1 MQMRSK
7 LIPDKSVYITG
18 KEANLMA
25 DAMARGKLSGDGFYS
40 AQCKNL
46 LKQKI
51 GCHEAL
57 LTHSCTAA
65 LEMTALLLG
74 IGPGDEV
81 IMPSFT
87 FSSTATAFVL
97 RGATPV
103 FVEIEPQTLCI
114 DPKAVQKA
122 LTRRT
127 KAIVPVHYAGLVC
140 DMDALTAL
148 GKEHDLPIV
157 EDAAQSLGSSLNGK
171 AAGSFGELACLSFHE
186 SKNIQ
191 CGEGGALLINEPGL
205 VERAKILREKGTNR
219 SAFLQGQVD
228 KYTWVDIG
236 SSYLPN
242 EMTAAFLMAQ
252 LEAEESITKSR
263 VNACIKYFNN
273 LKPLHDAGKI
283 KLYDWKSSDIGNG
296 HIFWIL
302 TKDLE
307 ERIALQKY
315 LKKRNIH
322 TFFHYVPLHSSPAGK
337 KFGRPHG
344 KLEITDSVYA
354 KLLRLPLQA
363 FMSDADIDATCE
375 AIFDFYK
382 ENTN

>member
-1 MQMRSK
+1 M
-7 LIPDKSVYITG
+7 
-18 KEANLMA
+18 
-25 DAMARGKLSGDGFYS
+25 
-40 AQCKNL
+40 
-46 LKQKI
+46 
-51 GCHEAL
+51 
-57 LTHSCTAA
+57 
-65 LEMTALLLG
+65 
-74 IGPGDEV
+74 
-81 IMPSFT
+81 
-87 FSSTATAFVL
+87 
-97 RGATPV
+97 
-103 FVEIEPQTLCI
+103 EIEPQTLCI

-148 GKEHDLPIV
+148 GKKHDLPIV

>member
-7 LIPDKSVYITG
+7 QIPDKSVYVTG
-18 KEANLMA
+18 REANLMA
-25 DAMARGKLSGDGFYS
+25 DAMSRGKLSGDGFYT
-40 AQCKNL
+40 ARCRNL

-51 GCHEAL
+51 GCHDAL

-65 LEMTALLLG
+65 LEMAALLLDLS
-74 IGPGDEV
+74 PGDEV

-103 FVEIEPQTLCI
+103 FVDIEPQTLCMN
-114 DPKAVQKA
+114 PEEARKAV
-122 LTRRT
+122 TCRT

-140 DMDALTAL
+140 DMEAIMAL
-148 GKEHDLPIV
+148 GRKHNLLIV
-157 EDAAQSLGSSLNGK
+157 EDAAQSLGSSRNGK

-191 CGEGGALLINEPGL
+191 CGEGGALLINDPGL
-205 VERAKILREKGTNR
+205 VERALILREKGTNR

-242 EMTAAFLMAQ
+242 ELTTAFLLAQ
-252 LEAEESITKSR
+252 LEEEKAITQSR
-263 VNACIKYFNN
+263 VDACKKYFKN

-283 KLYDWKSSDIGNG
+283 TFYDWDSPNIGNG

-307 ERIALQKY
+307 ERIGLQKY
-315 LKKRNIH
+315 LQKRNIF

-337 KFGRPHG
+337 KYGRPHG
-344 KLEITDSVYA
+344 NLEVTDSVYDR
-354 KLLRLPLQA
+354 LLRLPMQA
-363 FMSDADIDATCE
+363 YMSDADIEVTCE
-375 AIFDFYK
+375 TIFDFYSVP
-382 ENTN
+382 